1 MKSVF
6 SKICYKFVISC
17 MWVEE
22 MACSLYRTTAHIA
35 RIFGSSS
42 ETDPLQMRGNICAHP
57 MNLFKNA
64 TTLPWAP
71 SDLNDLISVVFV
83 GPRKLRPEELC
94 KLTPYVVR
102 KPKIAALLSFLC
114 THDILYAGLPPVSEN
129 VLDLYPDDGILP
141 GLGESIVYDHES
153 NPEFMFEEETFG
165 FDDHPASLTD
175 DKDLFLEKS
184 GLYDTESTTV
194 PGRHMTSSALR
205 NIAIASNPVTI
216 HIVL

>member
-1 MKSVF
+1 LDLLRVTNQYILEHTPRSRFIYIHPSLDGLLLDPKGIRATDNLCNNVELYL
-6 SKICYKFVISC
+6 CASC
-17 MWVEE
+17 HTALSQGKMPRLALNNYMYRGELPEYLRDITWVEE
-22 MACSLYRTTAHIA
+22 MACSLYRTTAHVA
-35 RIFGSSS
+35 RIFGSSSS

-83 GPRKLRPEELC
+83 GPRKLRPEELR

-141 GLGESIVYDHES
+141 GLGESIVY
-153 NPEFMFEEETFG
+153 
-165 FDDHPASLTD
+165 
-175 DKDLFLEKS
+175 
-184 GLYDTESTTV
+184 
-194 PGRHMTSSALR
+194 
-205 NIAIASNPVTI
+205 
-216 HIVL
+216 